1 MEASLIL
8 SPSESKRLIAKGVAR
23 LPQVRKALKRGKIII
38 ALGSTNGYVAE
49 ELLGERIDK
58 ERFIAGF
65 NGRVS
70 DVTPARD
77 RPGEIVLIE
86 GRRAELEWEEVIE
99 ELGPDD
105 VFIKGGNALDP
116 EGTVGVFVASQDGG
130 TVGRWMRYIVA
141 RGVNLIIPIGLE
153 KAVHTRISQVT
164 RRAGTRK
171 FHLSMGKPV
180 GLWPLHGRVV
190 TEIEA
195 LKCLAEVDAFQIGAG
210 GVGGG
215 EGSVILGIEGEEAEV
230 RKAFEIA
237 RAIKGE
243 SPISPRGTME

>member
-1 MEASLIL
+1 MKASLIL
-8 SPSESKRLIAKGVAR
+8 SPAESKRLIAKGVAR
-23 LPQVRKALKRGKIII
+23 LPEVQRALRLAKIII

-65 NGRVS
+65 NASAS
-70 DVTPARD
+70 DLTPAEHRL
-77 RPGEIVLIE
+77 GEIVLIR
-86 GRRAELEWEEVIE
+86 GRRTGLPPEEVAE
-99 ELGPDD
+99 GLGPDD

-116 EGTVGVFVASQDGG
+116 EGTVGVFVGSPDGG
-130 TVGRWMRYIVA
+130 TVGRYMRYVIA

-153 KAVHTRISQVT
+153 KAVHQRIPKVT
-164 RRAGTRK
+164 QR
-171 FHLSMGKPV
+171 MGNQEFDLVMSKPI

-195 LKCLAEVDAFQIGAG
+195 LKCLAEVDVFQIGAG

-215 EGSVILGIEGEEAEV
+215 EGSVILGVEGEEAEV
-230 RKAFEIA
+230 VKAFQLV
-237 RAIKGE
+237 RALKGE
-243 SPISPRGTME
+243 TPLSPSGTAD